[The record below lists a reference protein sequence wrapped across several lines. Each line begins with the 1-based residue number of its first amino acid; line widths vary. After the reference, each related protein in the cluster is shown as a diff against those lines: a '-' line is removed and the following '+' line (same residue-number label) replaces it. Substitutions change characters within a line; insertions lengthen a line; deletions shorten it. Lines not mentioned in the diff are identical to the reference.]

1 MFIGFYS
8 LANGV
13 TLFGLISAV
22 MACFLAG
29 HGEPKLAVVMLF
41 LACVCDLFDGRI
53 ARSKADRSEREK
65 FFGIQLDSLCDLVSF
80 GIAPCFI
87 AFSLGYDG
95 ILDIIIYLVF
105 IICGAIR
112 LAYFNTLANE
122 NPGKVMKY
130 YRGVPIPV
138 SCFFTTFLVTL
149 TTFIPAN
156 VTVWIFRLILLTL
169 AVLFVLNIRIKK
181 PPLRNM
187 MIIFGIQVVLF
198 IILFA
203 AGEPKLPL

>member
-22 MACFLAG
+22 MACFLAA